1 MQNLF
6 SNTQILTGHSGAVY
20 SICFDEKFIYS
31 ASADK
36 FVVRW
41 NLETGEQ
48 DPFAIKFNFAP
59 YSVCL
64 FNQNQFI
71 AVGLS
76 NGDLHFFDLVSR
88 KEVKFYQQHTT
99 GIFAISENNELKH
112 LYVADASGNLSV
124 WNSTTFELVIYLPF
138 DCGKIRK
145 IKTSKDGTKIFIA
158 SQDGFLRILD
168 AVTFSEINSF
178 HTHEGGATSILEV
191 SNNELLSGGKDAHIK
206 VWDPTMGL
214 ELKSIP
220 AHNFVVYDL
229 MSLNETTFVSASR
242 DKTIKIWDL
251 ESMSVIQRIEQKN
264 RGHKHSVNQLVK
276 ISDTQFASCSDD
288 GTIIV
293 WKSADQLR

>member
-6 SNTQILTGHSGAVY
+6 SNTQIFTGHSGAVY
-20 SICFDEKFIYS
+20 SICFDESFLYS

-48 DPFAIKFNFAP
+48 DPFAIKFNATP
-59 YSVCL
+59 YSICL
-64 FNQNQFI
+64 FNQKQSI

-76 NGDLHFFDLVSR
+76 TGDLHFFDLVNR
-88 KEVKFYQQHTT
+88 KELKFYQQHIT
-99 GIFAISENNELKH
+99 GIFAISENTELEH
-112 LYVADASGNLSV
+112 LYVGDASGNLSV

-145 IKTSKDGTKIFIA
+145 IKASKDGTKIFIA

-178 HTHEGGATSILEV
+178 HTHEGGATSILEI
-191 SNNELLSGGKDAHIK
+191 SNHEILTGGKDAHLKI
-206 VWDPTMGL
+206 WDPILGS

-220 AHNFVVYDL
+220 AHNFVIYDL
-229 MSLNETTFVSASR
+229 VQLNETTFVSASR
-242 DKTIKIWDL
+242 DKTIKTWDL
-251 ESMSVIQRIEQKN
+251 ETMSVIQRMEQKN

-276 ISDTQFASCSDD
+276 ISDAQFASCSDD
-288 GTIIV
+288 GAIIV
-293 WKSADQLR
+293 WKIIEKL